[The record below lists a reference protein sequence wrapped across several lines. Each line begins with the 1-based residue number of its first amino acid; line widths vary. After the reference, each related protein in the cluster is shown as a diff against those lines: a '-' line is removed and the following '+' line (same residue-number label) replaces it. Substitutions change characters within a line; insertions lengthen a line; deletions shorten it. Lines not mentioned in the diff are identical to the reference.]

1 MEAAAPLPVLP
12 PQDLGEICE
21 DEKAAQIVEFLTGLL
36 RHMGSEAQVKV
47 YRNEE
52 GRYKAVL
59 EGEKL
64 GALIGRRGETVVLR
78 SIFRY
83 SDSSVEVMSLENS
96 PT

>member
-1 MEAAAPLPVLP
+1 M
-12 PQDLGEICE
+12 
-21 DEKAAQIVEFLTGLL
+21 EFLTGLL

-64 GALIGRRGETVVLR
+64 GALIGRRG
-78 SIFRY
+78 
-83 SDSSVEVMSLENS
+83 
-96 PT
+96 